1 VGEFK
6 LLKSCFSF
14 ALEFRIPLHFQGA
27 GARYSSPLI
36 VFHESDELV
45 VFLLVELISKVSV
58 ILCSSTSF
66 DLIVLAGLGKIQ
78 MNFPAPL

>member
-6 LLKSCFSF
+6 SLKSCFSF

-27 GARYSSPLI
+27 AARVFSHLI

-45 VFLLVELISKVSV
+45 VFLLVELISKASV

-66 DLIVLAGLGKIQ
+66 ELIFPVGLGKIQ